1 MATAYKTHTGL
12 LIALEKDESLYRV
25 TITGTQVKELLN
37 TPDRRAAKKYYDRLV
52 KDYEARKVAE
62 A

>member
-12 LIALEKDESLYRV
+12 LIALEKDEDVYRV
-25 TITGTQVKELLN
+25 TITGNRVKELLE
-37 TPDRRAAKKYYDRLV
+37 TPVRSAAKKYYESLV
-52 KDYEARKVAE
+52 RDYEARKAAE